1 VDARLALGEHASL
14 IESVVLLALTG
25 HPLCSGSPNLC
36 SIRRLPGHPC
46 ESDASGSGGRRR
58 ASLCA
63 PRPRGPK
70 RPYPCWSA
78 FRCSRAYRPLASG
91 GHRGSRRWPPPSPV
105 PRLRH
110 DRRFSSSVATQAAT
124 WPRARSQASVWEPD
138 RADGGV
144 ALVLVTARSPAQSA
158 GRAGR
163 ELQRAGVGPTRRPGL
178 RTPGC
183 PPSPQSCHQDGTAA
197 WS

>member
-1 VDARLALGEHASL
+1 LRPARNVSAVKYPACL
-14 IESVVLLALTG
+14 VT
-25 HPLCSGSPNLC
+25 CRTPNLC

-124 WPRARSQASVWEPD
+124 WPPGLGPARTHQY
-138 RADGGV
+138 G
-144 ALVLVTARSPAQSA
+144 SPT
-158 GRAGR
+158 
-163 ELQRAGVGPTRRPGL
+163 GPTG
-178 RTPGC
+178 
-183 PPSPQSCHQDGTAA
+183 A
-197 WS
+197 WLLCS